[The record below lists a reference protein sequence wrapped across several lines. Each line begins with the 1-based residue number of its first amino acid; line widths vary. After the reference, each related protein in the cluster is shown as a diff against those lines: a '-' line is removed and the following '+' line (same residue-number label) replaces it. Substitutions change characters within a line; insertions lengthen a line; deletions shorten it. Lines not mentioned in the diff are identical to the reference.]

1 MMTARWG
8 ITNSALFRGGAA
20 HFGKEL
26 RHKPLAERDA
36 ALRKA
41 TVLRCSRWSAN
52 LLHFSAKW
60 LVRF

>member
-20 HFGKEL
+20 HFAKEL
-26 RHKPLAERDA
+26 RHKPLAERNA

-41 TVLRCSRWSAN
+41 TVLRCSKWSAN
-52 LLHFSAKW
+52 FAG
-60 LVRF
+60 F